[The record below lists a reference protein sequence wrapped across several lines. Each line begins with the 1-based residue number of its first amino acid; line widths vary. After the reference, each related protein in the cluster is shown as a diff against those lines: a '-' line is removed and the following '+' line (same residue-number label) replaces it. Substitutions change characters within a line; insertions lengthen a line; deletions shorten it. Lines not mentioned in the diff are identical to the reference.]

1 MFMGHAKEIITMD
14 VYGDNNGII
23 ADGVPEMQ
31 SFMEEVLPRTEQQKE
46 VENDLLDV
54 VIDMQEYMP
63 NEE

>member
-1 MFMGHAKEIITMD
+1 
-14 VYGDNNGII
+14 
-23 ADGVPEMQ
+23 MQ